1 MSNSVYLTSR
11 LFNDTAMMFR
21 RALAKELSSRNIKVI
36 EDNSFPLKRIFRS
49 RKNCGIAIAID
60 FFDDG
65 KEGSG
70 IKLNKGCTTI
80 SRDFAYTISNELDKI
95 APQLR
100 WRDFEF
106 ISAIDKNWRNYFHN
120 VGGEVKVIFYLCTI
134 NNEEDFDI
142 FSTHFNDM
150 VKVFADEIVRCIRS
164 NYKSLVY
171 QKKLRTKLRK

>member
-11 LFNDTAMMFR
+11 LLNDAALIFR
-21 RALAKELSSRNIKVI
+21 KELAKQLMVRDIEVI
-36 EDNSFPLKRIFRS
+36 EDVSFPLKGIFRR

-60 FFDDG
+60 FFNDG
-65 KEGSG
+65 EGGSG
-70 IKLNKGCTTI
+70 IKLNKGCTAI

-106 ISAIDKNWRNYFHN
+106 ISSTDAEWQNYFRN
-120 VGGEVKVIFYLCTI
+120 VGSEVKVIFYLCTI
-134 NNEEDFDI
+134 NNEDDYDI
-142 FSTHFNDM
+142 FSMHFNEM
-150 VKVFADEIVRCIRS
+150 VKIFADEIVRCIRS